1 MSTNKRLGEL
11 ERRIRERAPEPSER
25 GEVRARMSEQLSR
38 LAAARRGELSD
49 GEEADVRAFWAA
61 FERRAAEARGEGL
74 T

>member
-1 MSTNKRLGEL
+1 MRPNARRIGAL
-11 ERRIRERAPEPSER
+11 ERRARQRRPASGGAQIRGYTSD
-25 GEVRARMSEQLSR
+25 QLSR

-49 GEEADVRAFWAA
+49 GEEAEVRAFWAA